1 MVKQVHNLFDGHET
15 VVKDADELC
24 EILPTSAAFLDF
36 LEITI
41 RRLKRQGVYITEMPK
56 EQLTQL
62 IQWLAICEFQEFTEY
77 IERRI
82 RRHGQGSNIVLMSM
96 VFIRFPNP
104 IPSISEEIKYEN
116 MIPKFGWHTD
126 SYGLPSQTYWTPLI
140 DCMPGDNG
148 SIHFKVNRGTHV
160 FDLVSNT
167 RINGE
172 SVYSPQMLRG
182 EYLSFTSNI
191 EHAGTEYNSID
202 NPRISFDFRLIS
214 LENCEEKFEKS
225 NTYINERGI
234 YRPLELLEDP
244 HNLVKIARVC
254 VKHYMKQMT

>member
-1 MVKQVHNLFDGHET
+1 MVEQVHHLFDGDET

-41 RRLKRQGVYITEMPK
+41 RRLKNQGVDKTELPK
-56 EQLTQL
+56 EQYTQL
-62 IQWLAICEFQEFTEY
+62 VKWLAICEFQEFTEY
-77 IERRI
+77 IEKRI
-82 RRHGQGSNIVLMSM
+82 RRHGQGSNIVLMAM

-104 IPSISEEIKYEN
+104 IPPISDEIKYEN
-116 MIPKFGWHTD
+116 MIPTYGWHTD
-126 SYGLPSQTYWTPLI
+126 SYGLASQTYWTPLI
-140 DCMPGDNG
+140 DCVPGDNG
-148 SIHFKVNRGTHV
+148 SIHFKVTRSTHV
-160 FDLVSNT
+160 VDMVSNT

-191 EHAGTEYNSID
+191 DHAGTEYNSIH

-214 LENCEEKFEKS
+214 LRNSEDKLKKN

-244 HNLVKIARVC
+244 HDLVKIARVG
-254 VKHYMKQMT
+254 VNHYMRGLK